1 MNKFQ
6 QTAQPV
12 QVPPPP
18 SYAEKS
24 FLHTLGAAVIV
35 PFWQSVAI
43 SVAVGC
49 VAFIVLFRFGS
60 LLTDTVI
67 NSLTV
72 MAVTFLLSLLFLL
85 RHWFFLT
92 VEKTF
97 NIDIPG
103 VGEEPPKPKVTRIQ
117 IDELTKAGHIRQ
129 AKMIDLPASEAEL
142 KTLFSGLKAGR
153 PFSERE
159 WAGDGKLLSSDRF
172 RALRAEMIRRELL
185 KIRNT
190 KDHRQGYVLTPEG
203 EAVQDTYAIL
213 FSPTGDG
220 DVQK

>member
-1 MNKFQ
+1 MNKFNQ
-6 QTAQPV
+6 VAPQV
-12 QVPPPP
+12 QVPTPP

-24 FLHTLGAAVIV
+24 FLHTIGAAVVV

-43 SVAVGC
+43 SVAVGIA
-49 VAFIVLFRFGS
+49 AFILLIRFGS
-60 LLTDTVI
+60 PWKDAGVNTLTI
-67 NSLTV
+67 
-72 MAVTFLLSLLFLL
+72 MALMFLGTLIFLM

-92 VEKTF
+92 IERTF
-97 NIDIPG
+97 DIDIPG
-103 VGEEPPKPKVTRIQ
+103 VGEEPEKPKVTRIQ
-117 IDELTKAGHIRQ
+117 IDELTPAGHIRQ
-129 AKMIDLPASEAEL
+129 AKMIDLPATEEEL

-185 KIRNT
+185 TIRNP
-190 KDHRQGYVLTPEG
+190 KDHRQGYVLTRQG
-203 EAVQDTYAIL
+203 EAVQDEYAIL